1 MAEIVLTPA
10 QQVAFD
16 TLLPVVQGSKGAPAL
31 AVLEGSAGTGKSFLV
46 AQLLATVA
54 GSMAIAV
61 AAPTNKAV
69 RVVKSMLENALVS
82 VAAAGEDEGLRSRV
96 REKPAIGCTLK
107 SIHSFLGLQMRELE
121 NGQQQASKERDSSIR
136 EYGLLVVDEASMLSD
151 DLFARI
157 IQERET
163 CRVLF
168 VGDPA
173 QLPPVNGHGA
183 LSPVFHSGRVAL
195 KVRLSEVVR
204 QAADNPIIRL
214 SMMIR
219 GLIEADVKADP
230 LTLLQSLPAVESG
243 PKAALLAGT
252 PDDLVGFFLDEKAVN
267 PDSDVR
273 IIAYTN
279 SRVLDYNR
287 RIHRELYGDTGDRVF
302 VPGEPV
308 IMHTQGNAPQY
319 LGNDSFDEV
328 NGAWIDG
335 GNRPCDESNGLAPA
349 WESQRLITSEEL
361 TVLKCEAVA
370 HPFYP
375 DIFANR
381 VLLQNALGDMFEGYV
396 PIHQGQ
402 LDQKVE
408 GLFREWRML
417 KMRAEQASGTEHDVL
432 KEKATD
438 ASGAGW
444 ALRRAFLNLR
454 HGYALTAHKS
464 QGSSFDCALVDFS
477 DLSKIQDAFEFNRC
491 LYVAVT
497 RSREFL
503 ALVVT

>member
-1 MAEIVLTPA
+1 MAENVLTPA

-16 TLLPVVQGSKGAPAL
+16 LLLPVVKGESKYRT

-46 AQLLATVA
+46 AQLLSVVA
-54 GSMAIAV
+54 GGMAVAV

-69 RVVKSMLENALVS
+69 RVVKSMLEEALVA
-82 VAAAGEDEGLRSRV
+82 VASAGEDEGLRSRV

-107 SIHSFLGLQMRELE
+107 SIHSFLGLQMKELD
-121 NGQQQASKERDSSIR
+121 NGKQEAHKARDSNISD
-136 EYGLLVVDEASMLSD
+136 YNLLIVDEASMLSD
-151 DLFARI
+151 DLFGRI
-157 IQERET
+157 MQERDG

-183 LSPVFHSGRVAL
+183 LSPVFHSGRVGL
-195 KVRLSEVVR
+195 QVKLSEVVR
-204 QAADNPIIRL
+204 QAADNPIIKL
-214 SMMIR
+214 SMQIR
-219 GLIEADVKADP
+219 ALIEADVKADP
-230 LTLLQSLPAVESG
+230 LTLLQVLPSVESG

-252 PDDLVGFFLDEKAVN
+252 PDDLVTFFLDEVHVN
-267 PDSDVR
+267 PDSDTR

-287 RIHRELYGDTGDRVF
+287 RIHRALYGDTKDCVF

-308 IMHTQGNAPQY
+308 IMQTQGNAPQY
-319 LGNDSFDEV
+319 LGRDYW
-328 NGAWIDG
+328 ADG
-335 GNRPCDESNGLAPA
+335 QWHEGGDRPCDESNSFNPV

-361 TVLKCEAVA
+361 TVLKCEVAA

-375 DIFANR
+375 EIHANR
-381 VLLQNALGDMFEGYV
+381 VLLQNALGEIFEGYV
-396 PIHQGQ
+396 PIFQSQ
-402 LDQKVE
+402 LDQRVDA
-408 GLFREWRML
+408 LFREWRGL
-417 KMRAEQASGTEHDVL
+417 KLRAENYAGDDGAVL
-432 KEKATD
+432 KEKAAD
-438 ASGAGW
+438 ASGKGW

-454 HGYALTAHKS
+454 HAYALTCHKS

-477 DLSKIQDAFEFNRC
+477 DLSKMPDAFEFNRA